1 MVAGDAGHGV
11 GLHPGG
17 SHPAPP
23 PRAGAAGGWAA
34 YLSSPATPPR
44 HLGRAEQVGGWVGR
58 QAGPL
63 GWFVVGSGCRW
74 RWRLAVGSGY
84 RRRRGRRRRRRL
96 FVTCASGTG
105 ILPSTCGDHAPWR
118 FEPWT
123 GGGGR
128 TDSCS
133 RVRVEIMGSQ
143 NCRILGKSQS
153 GLIMIDPMIFT
164 RTRIGAGGDQPPAG
178 RGAPDAAHGAAAR
191 GQEAARRGARGPR
204 CAAAA
209 ADTREL
215 G

>member
-1 MVAGDAGHGV
+1 MRGTVSASI
-11 GLHPGG
+11 LGG
-17 SHPAPP
+17 
-23 PRAGAAGGWAA
+23 
-34 YLSSPATPPR
+34 ATPPR
-44 HLGRAEQVGGWVGR
+44 HLGRAQQVGGPRTLVHLPPRPATSGGRSRWVGGQAGR

-63 GWFVVGSGCRW
+63 GW
-74 RWRLAVGSGY
+74 LAVGSGY